1 MILCNITFCVSAY
14 IEQEFLQWI
23 DHNFFTA
30 ESSALPAGAR
40 AVFSRVLMPVDMEE
54 EVAGNEKSYALQW
67 FADSETAVGQW
78 FSSTFA
84 DRYGKLCSS
93 QTNKLPYFVTL
104 LQVLRP
110 YAIS

>member
-1 MILCNITFCVSAY
+1 MILCNITFCVSAD
-14 IEQEFLQWI
+14 IEQVFLQWI
-23 DHNFFTA
+23 DHNFFTVELA
-30 ESSALPAGAR
+30 ALPAGAR
-40 AVFSRVLMPVDMEE
+40 AVFSQVLMPVDMEE

-67 FADSETAVGQW
+67 FADSEQAVSQW

-84 DRYGKLCSS
+84 VCYDKLCSS